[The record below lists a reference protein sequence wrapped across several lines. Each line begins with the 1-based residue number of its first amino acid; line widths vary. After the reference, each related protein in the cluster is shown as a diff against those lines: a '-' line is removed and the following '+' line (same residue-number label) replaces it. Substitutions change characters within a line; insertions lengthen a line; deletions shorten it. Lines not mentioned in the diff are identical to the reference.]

1 MLQLLRLQKGAYLPV
16 SFHQNRDDYSE
27 LERLQYNRSDEA
39 VEILLVIIAEKLLK
53 DVRYRIL
60 HLNGNFKD
68 VKNDL
73 CHLAD
78 IASRFGKKTLSDEI
92 FFAVNTLWGLL
103 YSE

>member
-1 MLQLLRLQKGAYLPV
+1 MLQLLRVHKGPYLPV
-16 SFHQNRDDYSE
+16 SSHQNRDDYSE
-27 LERLQYNRSDEA
+27 LERLQYNRSDES

-60 HLNGNFKD
+60 HLDDNFED

-73 CHLAD
+73 RYLAD
-78 IASRFGKKTLSDEI
+78 IASRFGKKNLTDEI